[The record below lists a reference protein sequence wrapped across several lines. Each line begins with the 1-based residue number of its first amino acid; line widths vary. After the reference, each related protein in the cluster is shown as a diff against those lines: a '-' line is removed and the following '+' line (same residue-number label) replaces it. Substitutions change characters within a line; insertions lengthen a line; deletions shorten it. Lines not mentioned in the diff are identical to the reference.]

1 MISFYYDIQE
11 GKLCVKYWTVLPTT
25 TKTCHRP
32 HTYGYAGYNSH
43 RPIHKTALA
52 HWPHFFSQF
61 STLVSG
67 INSPGFHQDI
77 EFLKDQL
84 DGFIRMLLI
93 PKNSPHQGSDPGLD
107 LEIIME
113 MISFL
118 NEQVTCQII
127 RHAMADLE
135 KSDHFEKKL
144 SNFPS
149 GF

>member
-1 MISFYYDIQE
+1 MISKKASYASNIGLFYLLQRRHVTGPILTDMPDI
-11 GKLCVKYWTVLPTT
+11 
-25 TKTCHRP
+25 
-32 HTYGYAGYNSH
+32 
-43 RPIHKTALA
+43 IHIARFKTALA